1 MELKLATSCAASADI
16 LVLIVPS
23 GIETCL
29 THITYAVVP
38 VLIVPS
44 GIETLMKHTGKMCS
58 GVLIVPSG
66 IETSELIQLYSLRQ
80 SINCT

>member
-1 MELKLATSCAASADI
+1 MELKHHMDNEHAWTGS
-16 LVLIVPS
+16 VLIVPS
-23 GIETCL
+23 GIET
-29 THITYAVVP
+29 P
-38 VLIVPS
+38 
-44 GIETLMKHTGKMCS
+44 MKHTGKMCS

>member
-1 MELKLATSCAASADI
+1 MELKQVYLEWNGSQ
-16 LVLIVPS
+16 
-23 GIETCL
+23 EE
-29 THITYAVVP
+29 

>member
-1 MELKLATSCAASADI
+1 M
-16 LVLIVPS
+16 
-23 GIETCL
+23 
-29 THITYAVVP
+29 VP

-66 IETSELIQLYSLRQ
+66 IETYHLPDRQETGICVLIVPSGIETRW
-80 SINCT
+80 ICR

>member
-1 MELKLATSCAASADI
+1 MTPHDFS
-16 LVLIVPS
+16 
-23 GIETCL
+23 
-29 THITYAVVP
+29 

-66 IETSELIQLYSLRQ
+66 IETDWLETVYTAGKC
-80 SINCT
+80 INCT

>member
-1 MELKLATSCAASADI
+1 MDNEHAWTGS
-16 LVLIVPS
+16 VLNVPS
-23 GIETCL
+23 GIET
-29 THITYAVVP
+29 P
-38 VLIVPS
+38 
-44 GIETLMKHTGKMCS
+44 MKHTGKMCS

>member
-1 MELKLATSCAASADI
+1 MELKHI
-16 LVLIVPS
+16 Y
-23 GIETCL
+23 ETQMMFFSL
-29 THITYAVVP
+29 